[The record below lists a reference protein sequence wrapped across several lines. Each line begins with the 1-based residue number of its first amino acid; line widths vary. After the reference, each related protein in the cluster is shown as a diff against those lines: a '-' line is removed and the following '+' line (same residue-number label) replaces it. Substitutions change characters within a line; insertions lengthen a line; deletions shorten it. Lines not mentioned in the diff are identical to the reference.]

1 MERQKKV
8 FVAGHNGM
16 VGSAVVRHLRLKGH
30 ENLVLK
36 DRRELDLLR
45 QSDVEQF
52 FKHEKIDYV
61 IVAAAKVGGI
71 EANRR
76 YQADFLYQNLMIEA
90 NVIQAAFQANVE
102 KLLFLGS
109 SCIYPRICPQPIAES
124 SLLTGPLEP
133 TNEGYAIAK
142 IAGLKLCEM
151 INRQYGAKFISAMP
165 TNLYGINDNFDPTD
179 SHVIPGMMRRF
190 HEAKLKGVEHVEVW
204 GDGTPRREFLH
215 ADDLAAA
222 IYTLMTQYD
231 KPETV
236 NLGCGTDCSI
246 AELAQLLKEVTG
258 FGGTILFD
266 ATKPSGTPR
275 KLLNVDKIFSLGW
288 RPTTAL
294 RDGLM
299 QVYAWAIE
307 NKVFDNAV
315 AMR

>member
-1 MERQKKV
+1 
-8 FVAGHNGM
+8 
-16 VGSAVVRHLRLKGH
+16 
-30 ENLVLK
+30 
-36 DRRELDLLR
+36 
-45 QSDVEQF
+45 
-52 FKHEKIDYV
+52 
-61 IVAAAKVGGI
+61 
-71 EANRR
+71 
-76 YQADFLYQNLMIEA
+76 
-90 NVIQAAFQANVE
+90 
-102 KLLFLGS
+102 
-109 SCIYPRICPQPIAES
+109 
-124 SLLTGPLEP
+124 
-133 TNEGYAIAK
+133 
-142 IAGLKLCEM
+142 M

-236 NLGCGTDCSI
+236 NLGCGADCSI